1 MSRHPA
7 RGQAASGRDTELLP
21 SSIFILRAS
30 PNMSSRS
37 WSVMAVL
44 SWARIPAMSSS
55 AKAVLADLDHVVQL
69 ASLIRSQPVTEPDH
83 QVVWTGSRA
92 RLGAVRGKLGD
103 NPSLY
108 HPADARRGPGGA
120 GGQAAFQRLRPDAPE
135 SGHAVLFSLVSGLWG
150 AG

>member
-1 MSRHPA
+1 MGKDPGHVFQR
-7 RGQAASGRDTELLP
+7 Q
-21 SSIFILRAS
+21 
-30 PNMSSRS
+30 
-37 WSVMAVL
+37 
-44 SWARIPAMSSS
+44 
-55 AKAVLADLDHVVQL
+55 AVLADLDHVVQL